1 MTYMRQNCLPISS
14 KYKSNINT
22 WTFTKHYRWK
32 VSIWWVSSFHPRL
45 LWMLIQIQIVEKS
58 SAVLGLPDTREKKIA
73 LNANH
78 EEICRF
84 SSEDDENYRHVSA
97 LLVDLAK
104 TAMNS
109 FEEQSMV
116 ESFNSFDSTLVDG
129 LVEAHEPSFCKFKQE
144 KVSDNLLMI
153 PSQHWYHTCG
163 MRPLLIASL

>member
-1 MTYMRQNCLPISS
+1 
-14 KYKSNINT
+14 
-22 WTFTKHYRWK
+22 
-32 VSIWWVSSFHPRL
+32 
-45 LWMLIQIQIVEKS
+45 
-58 SAVLGLPDTREKKIA
+58 
-73 LNANH
+73 
-78 EEICRF
+78 
-84 SSEDDENYRHVSA
+84 

-153 PSQHWYHTCG
+153 PSQH
-163 MRPLLIASL
+163 